1 MEQESTSDLLK
12 VLRSADKDDIDQ
24 LQKEYLETA
33 YSGFPEYMDRLIQ
46 EKKLKRQ
53 DIFQKADL
61 PQKYGYKLL
70 SGESHTS
77 DRDKLLR
84 IFIAMNLDLKQT
96 QRALELYGM
105 PELYPKFR
113 RDMILII
120 AFNKGISS
128 VDTVDEWLK
137 EKGEETLSRS
147 L

>member
-84 IFIAMNLDLKQT
+84 IFIAMNLNLKQT